1 MKILMNMNLFNLS
14 RRCIYVV
21 FLVLFA
27 FWGCSEELVE
37 NRMAEYSTRSITSVD
52 EALGDSSIIDS
63 VYDYELV
70 DGTDLLL
77 SIAMVKFNCSEL
89 LGVVSAYPT
98 LNEEGQYTRRYY
110 KDGKYRIQFGGTGIY
125 WGEDQIVEEQLPV
138 YPANKIRV
146 PANEEKFDYLSFK
159 IILNGGPNRWEG
171 RAQCIYMRY
180 MLCYL
185 DYTYRYGPLYNSED
199 DPQHYSCTIQL
210 PIYAYNITGYISID
224 DCRFSENNRDYGP
237 AYF

>member
-1 MKILMNMNLFNLS
+1 MNMNLFNLS

-125 WGEDQIVEEQLPV
+125 WGED
-138 YPANKIRV
+138 
-146 PANEEKFDYLSFK
+146 
-159 IILNGGPNRWEG
+159 
-171 RAQCIYMRY
+171 
-180 MLCYL
+180 
-185 DYTYRYGPLYNSED
+185 
-199 DPQHYSCTIQL
+199 
-210 PIYAYNITGYISID
+210 
-224 DCRFSENNRDYGP
+224 
-237 AYF
+237 

>member
-1 MKILMNMNLFNLS
+1 M
-14 RRCIYVV
+14 
-21 FLVLFA
+21 
-27 FWGCSEELVE
+27 
-37 NRMAEYSTRSITSVD
+37 
-52 EALGDSSIIDS
+52 
-63 VYDYELV
+63 
-70 DGTDLLL
+70 
-77 SIAMVKFNCSEL
+77 
-89 LGVVSAYPT
+89 VSAYPT

-185 DYTYRYGPLYNSED
+185 DYTYRYVPLYNSED

>member
-1 MKILMNMNLFNLS
+1 M
-14 RRCIYVV
+14 
-21 FLVLFA
+21 
-27 FWGCSEELVE
+27 
-37 NRMAEYSTRSITSVD
+37 
-52 EALGDSSIIDS
+52 IDS
-63 VYDYELV
+63 VCDYELV

-159 IILNGGPNRWEG
+159 IILNGGPDRWEG
-171 RAQCIYMRY
+171 KAQCIYMRY

-185 DYTYRYGPLYNSED
+185 DYTYRYVTLYNSED

-210 PIYAYNITGYISID
+210 PIYTYNITGYISID
-224 DCRFSENNRDYGP
+224 DCRFSEDNRDYGP